1 MKILILCQK
10 TLKAI
15 AKDKKTSSIIAMA
28 SEFAK
33 KYFHFNM
40 ITIKDAL
47 KEISMLGS
55 SKAIQAPDKPVKA
68 INGNSNFFAEQTCAY
83 FDESI
88 SKGNFPFV

>member
-1 MKILILCQK
+1 
-10 TLKAI
+10 
-15 AKDKKTSSIIAMA
+15 
-28 SEFAK
+28 
-33 KYFHFNM
+33 M

-47 KEISMLGS
+47 KEISMLDS

-83 FDESI
+83 FNESI